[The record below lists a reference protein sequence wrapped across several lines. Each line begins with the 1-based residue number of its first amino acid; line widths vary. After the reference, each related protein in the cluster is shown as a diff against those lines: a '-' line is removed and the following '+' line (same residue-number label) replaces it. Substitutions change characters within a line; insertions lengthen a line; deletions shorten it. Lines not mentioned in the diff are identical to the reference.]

1 MLVPAFVL
9 GRAPRHARLTM
20 EVEDSGGVV
29 LTAYH
34 SYARSQP
41 PSSEPRGAPGA
52 AASHP
57 GSRYREPLRKEQGF
71 PGLGGFILQLGFLP
85 GRATTIT

>member
-1 MLVPAFVL
+1 MLVPVFVL
-9 GRAPRHARLTM
+9 GPARGHAPLTM

-41 PSSEPRGAPGA
+41 TSPEPRCAPR
-52 AASHP
+52 AASSHP
-57 GSRYREPLRKEQGF
+57 LSR
-71 PGLGGFILQLGFLP
+71 
-85 GRATTIT
+85 